1 MPKINQEEYEILKSL
16 DDKWKWIARD
26 EDRGLYAFTKKPVR
40 KYDPSLYWDTEG
52 GSVFELFDEK
62 HLFQFIQWED
72 EKPYN
77 IAELI
82 EEYEDSKEYKD
93 SLVIEYFLDKAKES
107 VETEV
112 KKDLEW
118 LKEEISNVEY
128 KIEDELYK
136 DDTGFR
142 MTVRLEGMIDVIQ
155 EIKELINQLD
165 EPEQPK
171 ITLQDVTDKLWEL
184 PLNNRKLWLARLND
198 EFQEGYIVPLDL
210 KTTDGEEQ
218 YLTYNGSYFASR
230 RNKHLQQTFDTL
242 EEIPEFYRDLAERV
256 L

>member
-1 MPKINQEEYEILKSL
+1 MPKINQEEYEVLKDL

-26 EDRGLYAFTKKPVR
+26 GFTGIVNVYEDKPRKIGLVKEWAPMGDRANKTIFKNN
-40 KYDPSLYWDTEG
+40 
-52 GSVFELFDEK
+52 
-62 HLFQFIQWED
+62 LFQFIQWEG
-72 EKPYN
+72 EGPYS

-82 EEYEDSKEYKD
+82 EEYEYSTEHV
-93 SLVIEYFLDKAKES
+93 SHVVNERVRALGKAWSES
-107 VETEV
+107 EETEV
-112 KKDLEW
+112 KTLES
-118 LKEEISNVEY
+118 LREEIWVEM
-128 KIEDELYK
+128 K
-136 DDTGFR
+136 
-142 MTVRLEGMIDVIQ
+142 RLEDDRKYRGSDVKYQ
-155 EIKELINQLD
+155 TLREVLQKLGHLD

-198 EFQEGYIVPLDL
+198 EFQEGYIVPLGL

-242 EEIPEFYRDLAERV
+242 EDIPEFYRGLAERV